1 MKTTDLFYQNKV
13 EPNKSCLLA
22 LRTVLLQHNTQMS
35 ETAKY
40 GMPCF
45 CYNDKALCYLWT
57 DKHTQEP
64 YILVVDGNLLDHPQ
78 LETGTRKRMKIFRID
93 PNEDLPIDT
102 IAEVLDM
109 AINIR
114 KK

>member
-1 MKTTDLFYQNKV
+1 MRTSDIFYHKQE

-22 LRTVLLQHNTQMS
+22 LRAMLLQHNTKMS
-35 ETAKY
+35 ETVKY

-45 CYNDKALCYLWT
+45 CYNNKALCYLWT

-78 LETGTRKRMKIFRID
+78 LEVGTRKRMKILRID
-93 PNEDLPIDT
+93 PNKDLPIDI
-102 IAEVLDM
+102 IAAVLNM
-109 AINIR
+109 AIVIR
-114 KK
+114 KG

>member
-1 MKTTDLFYQNKV
+1 MRTTDFFYQKQE

-22 LRTVLLQHNTQMS
+22 LRAILLQHNALIS
-35 ETAKY
+35 ETVKY

-78 LETGTRKRMKIFRID
+78 LETGTRKRMKILRID
-93 PNEDLPIDT
+93 PNEDLPVAT

-109 AINIR
+109 SINMR